1 LGTEIAALG
10 IDAGS
15 TTTKIVGVTF
25 SGTLDWHHLEPTDPA
40 VEGQVKRFLEI
51 ARRETGSAG
60 LPLVSTGYGRNLVQ
74 PADRRVTEITC
85 HARGI
90 FREMGH
96 GGTLIDIGG
105 QDTKIIIIDQ
115 DGNVKNFVMN
125 DKCAAGTGRFL
136 EVVAGRLRIPL
147 EAMGDAALSSPDEAS
162 ISSTCTVFAESEIVS
177 LIARGHP
184 AEPIVRGL
192 HRSLVRRISA
202 LAKTAG
208 LTPPKTHWARTIDA
222 PPFIGYPLRPGITF
236 TYHGLA
242 VDERARVLGQ
252 DGSPMPGLFAAGEVM
267 AGNVLR
273 RGYLGGVGMTI
284 GSVFGRIAGREAAKH
299 GLA

>member
-40 VEGQVKRFLEI
+40 VEGQIKRFLEI

-85 HARGI
+85 HARGV

-115 DGNVKNFVMN
+115 DGNVKNFAMN

-136 EVVAGRLRIPL
+136 EVVAERLRIPL
-147 EAMGDAALSSPDEAS
+147 DAMGEAALSSPDEAS

-208 LTPPKTHWARTIDA
+208 LTPP
-222 PPFIGYPLRPGITF
+222 
-236 TYHGLA
+236 
-242 VDERARVLGQ
+242 
-252 DGSPMPGLFAAGEVM
+252 VM
-267 AGNVLR
+267 LS
-273 RGYLGGVGMTI
+273 GGVARNAAVRQI
-284 GSVFGRIAGREAAKH
+284 LSEELGRDVLPSRHPQLVGAYGAALIALGLPKTRQAETTPPVPANSSRDSREHA
-299 GLA
+299 